1 MSTRQEQLIDLA
13 REGNSEAL
21 TDLFKEYPA
30 AYKRVTQKEGLKNGG
45 LARRKRSIARGC
57 GAIMENKRK
66 KTLYTQETSMTD
78 FKMVEIGTDKDGN
91 SLYNVRDNSKGGEL
105 VVEKALSLSEAE
117 SLMNSGSTSS
127 YKSMSKLELE
137 AIMRE
142 HGIELDRRKSK
153 KELLEEVENFFK
165 E

>member
-1 MSTRQEQLIDLA
+1 
-13 REGNSEAL
+13 
-21 TDLFKEYPA
+21 
-30 AYKRVTQKEGLKNGG
+30 
-45 LARRKRSIARGC
+45 
-57 GAIMENKRK
+57 
-66 KTLYTQETSMTD
+66 MTD